1 MCSSV
6 SLDNGISDTFVS
18 RDGKINNL
26 GLILR
31 PVRFMDDILRMAEN
45 VVSSQNAI
53 KLFKELVG
61 KKSLELNL
69 DKSNFMIIGNKKSS
83 KKLMKQVKKTPI
95 TLCGDRMKEVK
106 VTKYLGDYLAP
117 SLEKSVH
124 ETVLRRKGLANHAIY
139 EIRTIIEDSR
149 AKTIGGLM

>member
-83 KKLMKQVKKTPI
+83 KKLMKQVKKNPNH
-95 TLCGDRMKEVK
+95 
-106 VTKYLGDYLAP
+106 
-117 SLEKSVH
+117 SVW
-124 ETVLRRKGLANHAIY
+124 R
-139 EIRTIIEDSR
+139 
-149 AKTIGGLM
+149 